1 VSSYFIGYS
10 ERSRGYKF
18 YDPKLKTIFETRTDT
33 FFKDIEFGGKNKVK
47 DFVLEEESVTILE
60 LIHTAAFDKANLEP
74 LQGIVIESPTQDNLV
89 VHEEQTQDPQ
99 EPMLHEPIPLQRSTR
114 ERRSTILDD
123 YVVFL
128 KEHEENNGMMEDDS
142 VTFHQVMQDSNSEKW
157 IEAMNGAYKS
167 MQDNKVW
174 GLVLC
179 ETH

>member
-1 VSSYFIGYS
+1 
-10 ERSRGYKF
+10 
-18 YDPKLKTIFETRTDT
+18 
-33 FFKDIEFGGKNKVK
+33 
-47 DFVLEEESVTILE
+47 
-60 LIHTAAFDKANLEP
+60 
-74 LQGIVIESPTQDNLV
+74 
-89 VHEEQTQDPQ
+89 
-99 EPMLHEPIPLQRSTR
+99 MLHEPIPLQRSTR